1 MVGALGSVGTTAT
14 VGAAALKAGLTGTTG
29 LVTALPPFAAAGLP
43 SLHDLVFAGH
53 DLVQTPLLKRAD
65 ALAEQGVLPG
75 RLLAPLADEIEA
87 TDRRILPGI
96 TSTTDEPAL
105 EGIQRVGRDLREFRA
120 AYGLSTVVVVNVATT
135 EAPTPPH
142 PAHPTL
148 AALETALAAGED
160 VLPPSSLYAYAALDA
175 GCPFVDF
182 TPSLGARL
190 PALEELARLRGVPHA
205 GRDGKTGETLVKSAL
220 APMFADRALLV
231 RSWSGTN
238 LLGGGDG
245 AALAEPG
252 RVRSKLDSKGR
263 GLAAILGYEVEAPLR
278 IEYVADLGEWKT
290 AWDHIG
296 FEGFLGTRMRMQF
309 TWEGCDSA
317 LAAPLVVDLAR
328 LVARAHVRGEHG
340 ALPALAF
347 FFKDPV
353 GTAEQRLD
361 RQFAL
366 LCDWATR
373 LGDGS

>member
-1 MVGALGSVGTTAT
+1 MI
-14 VGAAALKAGLTGTTG
+14 
-29 LVTALPPFAAAGLP
+29 
-43 SLHDLVFAGH
+43 
-53 DLVQTPLLKRAD
+53 
-65 ALAEQGVLPG
+65 LAEQGVLPG